1 LYRINNSER
10 GKARNYGASKAK
22 GDYFNFFDSDDIA
35 KNIHIETAISSIK
48 KLEKPEMLHQS
59 YQYLDNN
66 GKKKMIILDNNINS
80 KIFSG
85 NILSCNGVFIRNDI
99 FFENQFSENRDLSGS
114 EDWDLWLRLSLKYK
128 IHSIKKITSTIIDH
142 EDRSMKTQSFDKVLK
157 RINIL
162 LSNVNNKKYM
172 KTSNIQLLKINSELY
187 SFLALNSSILTKKK
201 FKTIYYLFISII
213 NNPFTLLK
221 KRFYYTV
228 LKIFIL

>member
-1 LYRINNSER
+1 
-10 GKARNYGASKAK
+10 
-22 GDYFNFFDSDDIA
+22 
-35 KNIHIETAISSIK
+35 
-48 KLEKPEMLHQS
+48 M
-59 YQYLDNN
+59 
-66 GKKKMIILDNNINS
+66 
-80 KIFSG
+80 
-85 NILSCNGVFIRNDI
+85 
-99 FFENQFSENRDLSGS
+99 SGS

-157 RINIL
+157 RINVL

-187 SFLALNSSILTKKK
+187 SFLALNSSILTNNK